1 MWKVLDIEVSTFSLI
16 LCKGDIYEYVSLDM
30 YKWHILDHD
39 FYCEK
44 IICRGMFHTKKT
56 AGLFSGEILLLSLE
70 PVYQTPFLET
80 SLKTWCH

>member
-44 IICRGMFHTKKT
+44 NYLQGNVSHKKDSR
-56 AGLFSGEILLLSLE
+56 AF
-70 PVYQTPFLET
+70 
-80 SLKTWCH
+80 